1 MADMTPGEANA
12 AGLGWVDKNNPN
24 YGKAGFVGSTPATGA
39 PAPGA
44 AGAPAP
50 APSPGSG
57 TPGMPGVVDPA
68 LKNPAPSAAQPLQ
81 PSPSPQIGMGNT
93 IDQTGQQRVQAPG
106 LQSAD
111 PYAGMTREQYEQ
123 ANPGGVQHDM
133 QYRGPGGASGQP
145 PNPQAEMQNA
155 LRGQIMG
162 MLGQNVNNASVTD
175 ADIAPES
182 RAFAG
187 AQERY
192 GAARRAELAQQ
203 ASHEG
208 GGGWLDQRLDKLS
221 QDTGQA
227 VGANDAALVARK
239 LEGRKAQLQSA
250 MQAAQAMGMAE
261 EANNLQRQIQNLN
274 AQVTTRGQDVSR
286 EQNQITQSLGNLDA
300 STRIYL
306 GDLNAKMQAEGLSS
320 TERLAKM
327 ENEMKKYGIDVS
339 GKLGMMDNALREMLG
354 NKQIGLGYDQLGMD
368 AAKTQAQMNRDAVMA
383 GMG

>member
-1 MADMTPGEANA
+1 MRVQSDMRDANA
-12 AGLGWVDKNNPN
+12 P
-24 YGKAGFVGSTPATGA
+24 P
-39 PAPGA
+39 
-44 AGAPAP
+44 
-50 APSPGSG
+50 
-57 TPGMPGVVDPA
+57 
-68 LKNPAPSAAQPLQ
+68 
-81 PSPSPQIGMGNT
+81 
-93 IDQTGQQRVQAPG
+93 
-106 LQSAD
+106 
-111 PYAGMTREQYEQ
+111 
-123 ANPGGVQHDM
+123 
-133 QYRGPGGASGQP
+133 P

-162 MLGQNVNNASVTD
+162 MLGQNANQASVTD

-182 RAFAG
+182 QAFAG

-192 GAARRAELAQQ
+192 AAQRRAELAHQ
-203 ASHEG
+203 AGREG
-208 GGGWLDQRLDKLS
+208 GGGWVDARLDKLS
-221 QDTGQA
+221 QETGQA

-250 MQAAQAMGMAE
+250 MQAAQSMGMAE
-261 EANNLQRQIQNLN
+261 EANNLQRQIANLD
-274 AQVTTRGQDVSR
+274 AQITSRGQDVSR

-306 GDLNAKMQAEGLSS
+306 GDLNAKMQAEGLSQ

-368 AAKTQAQMNRDAVMA
+368 AAKTQAQMNRDAVLA